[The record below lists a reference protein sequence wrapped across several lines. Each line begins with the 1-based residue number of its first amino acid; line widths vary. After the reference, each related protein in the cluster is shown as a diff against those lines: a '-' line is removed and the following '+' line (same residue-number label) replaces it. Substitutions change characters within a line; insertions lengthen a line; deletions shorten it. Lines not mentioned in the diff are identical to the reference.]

1 MPCRASRSV
10 RGAPAA
16 LTASTG
22 REVKCTASAR
32 SAMYPAPPAATC
44 EAISARHRSADS
56 SGVKRRAESE
66 RDGWNTLI
74 KTRHRPASSRTHVR
88 TGIACAHV
96 QAQRQGGPAVAARAR
111 HQAQRAVGDSRHA
124 RAVAGRDRGPQL
136 VARAGR
142 HAHHAARAALAH
154 VRRLLRGH
162 TAGRP
167 PARRARLH
175 AHRCTLVCGRH
186 TGLEAALLLAYM
198 SVYTPVQSAQSGAPL
213 VPNTSCLQAAPAA
226 CCCTHE
232 RGPKRFNCAR
242 RGAPSAS

>member
-1 MPCRASRSV
+1 
-10 RGAPAA
+10 
-16 LTASTG
+16 
-22 REVKCTASAR
+22 
-32 SAMYPAPPAATC
+32 
-44 EAISARHRSADS
+44 
-56 SGVKRRAESE
+56 
-66 RDGWNTLI
+66 
-74 KTRHRPASSRTHVR
+74 VR

-111 HQAQRAVGDSRHA
+111 RQAQRAVGDGRHA

-175 AHRCTLVCGRH
+175 AHRCTLVRGKH

-198 SVYTPVQSAQSGAPL
+198 SVCTTIRAERRTPCAKHTLLAGRPCGLLLHARAWGKPLQLCSERRAFSELKKAARSDASPSQRSSRSAG
-213 VPNTSCLQAAPAA
+213 N
-226 CCCTHE
+226 E
-232 RGPKRFNCAR
+232 RKWTCAR
-242 RGAPSAS
+242 ACRRIMVLVWLDSMSAGCPLGGPLLAAWRAAGPVCSPYARGGR